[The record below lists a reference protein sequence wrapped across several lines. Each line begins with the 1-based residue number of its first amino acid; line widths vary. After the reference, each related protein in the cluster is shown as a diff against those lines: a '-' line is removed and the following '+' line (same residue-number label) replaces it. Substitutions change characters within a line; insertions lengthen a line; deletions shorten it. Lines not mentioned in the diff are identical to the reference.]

1 MYMDYRKIYND
12 ICQRGRDQL
21 EERKLNKKLGTEYY
35 EGHHI
40 IPRCLGGEGTG
51 YTWNHENITP
61 LTAREHFIAHKLL
74 CLMYPENKK
83 LVCALYLMM
92 KDCIR
97 SGKLSICSRDY
108 ERVTKEHSLARK
120 ILTGDLHHNSRPVNQ
135 YDITTGTFIAS
146 YISAQEAADAT
157 WIVHIPDVCRGER
170 RSAGGFYWQYQNTD
184 QPTMFIVSIP
194 PPPERKNPR
203 LGKPGTMLGVTG
215 SMKVN
220 AVSINKYDIVS
231 GDLLE
236 VYGSV
241 AEAATSAGVDRS
253 GITRVCKGKKK
264 TAGGFYWKYAE
275 L

>member
-21 EERKLNKKLGTEYY
+21 KERKLNKKLGTGYY

-40 IPRCLGGEGTG
+40 VPRCLGGEGTG
-51 YTWNHENITP
+51 YSWNHSNITP
-61 LTAREHFIAHKLL
+61 LTAREHFLAHKIL
-74 CLMYPENKK
+74 CILYPNNKK

-92 KDCIR
+92 TSSIR
-97 SGKLSICSRDY
+97 EGKYQVSSRDY
-108 ERVTKEHSLARK
+108 ERITKDHSEARK
-120 ILTGDLHHNSRPVNQ
+120 LVFGSLHPNSRPVNQ
-135 YDITTGTFIAS
+135 YDISSGNLISS
-146 YISAQEAADAT
+146 YISVQEAIDKT
-157 WIVHIPDVCRGER
+157 GITKISPVCRGER
-170 RSAGGFYWQYQNTD
+170 RTAGGYYWQYYNPD
-184 QPTMFIVSIP
+184 QPVVLTVLIP
-194 PPPERKNPR
+194 PPVKKENFRT
-203 LGKPGTMLGVTG
+203 GKPGTMLGVTG
-215 SMKVN
+215 SMRVN

-264 TAGGFYWKYAE
+264 TAGGFHWKYA
-275 L
+275 